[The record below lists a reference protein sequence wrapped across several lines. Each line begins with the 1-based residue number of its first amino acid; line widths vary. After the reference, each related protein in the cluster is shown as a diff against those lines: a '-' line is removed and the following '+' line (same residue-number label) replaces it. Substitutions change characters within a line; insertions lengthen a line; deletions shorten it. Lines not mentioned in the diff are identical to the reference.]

1 LPPEVISSSFSPTEV
16 PPELAEV
23 IEHWDRL
30 PEAVKAGI
38 LALVKAASLPPT
50 HRVSDVSDETTR
62 RPREGGGR

>member
-1 LPPEVISSSFSPTEV
+1 M

-38 LALVKAASLPPT
+38 LALVKAASPPPT
-50 HRVSDVSDETTR
+50 HRVSDFSDETSR
-62 RPREGGGR
+62 RPQEGDGR